1 MKQFPALLLLV
12 PLVAAA
18 ACSSTGDPESELLQA
33 TSTPTEAEES
43 QSPASPEA
51 APQAVPITAA
61 STAALQVTPTLP
73 ADIPALPALLWPTM
87 DDPSPTPEDAL
98 TEYLLYHPSETFGY
112 QLVVGCQ
119 GLTPEANPNL
129 MCARD
134 PQISDRDG
142 RQLYVYGVGR
152 PPPEVSDYSIGIEGS
167 TTEGW
172 WILFGNTIAR

>member
-1 MKQFPALLLLV
+1 MKRLFAIFLLLLLV
-12 PLVAAA
+12 S
-18 ACSSTGDPESELLQA
+18 ACSRTGDPESEVLEQDSTPAASEAGSEA
-33 TSTPTEAEES
+33 TS
-43 QSPASPEA
+43 EA
-51 APQAVPITAA
+51 AV
-61 STAALQVTPTLP
+61 STTPLLVVPTLP
-73 ADIPALPALLWPTM
+73 AGIAELPDMLWPTM
-87 DDPSPTPEDAL
+87 EDPSPTAEDAL
-98 TEYLLYHPSETFGY
+98 KDYLLYHPSGAFGY

-172 WILFGNTIAR
+172 WILFGNIIAR